1 MQKYNLFTNTQIN
14 KNFEIKKITSIQKK
28 NLVNKV
34 DINTL
39 LNRVKTSKKIEYI
52 KKIKLIGIS
61 LLIIS
66 TTVLVVI

>member
-1 MQKYNLFTNTQIN
+1 MQKYNFFTNTQIN
-14 KNFEIKKITSIQKK
+14 KNFEIKKLTTNQKK
-28 NLVNKV
+28 ISVNKV

-39 LNRVKTSKKIEYI
+39 LNRVKVSKKSEYI
-52 KKIKLIGIS
+52 KKIKLIGIC

>member
-1 MQKYNLFTNTQIN
+1 MHKYNFFTNTQIN
-14 KNFEIKKITSIQKK
+14 KNFEIKKLANIRKK

-39 LNRVKTSKKIEYI
+39 LNRVKVSKKMEHI
-52 KKIKLIGIS
+52 KKIKLIGFS

>member
-1 MQKYNLFTNTQIN
+1 MQKYNFFTNTQIN
-14 KNFEIKKITSIQKK
+14 KNFEIKKLTTNQKK
-28 NLVNKV
+28 ILVNKV

-39 LNRVKTSKKIEYI
+39 LNRVKVSKKNEYI

>member
-1 MQKYNLFTNTQIN
+1 MQKYNFFTNTQIN
-14 KNFEIKKITSIQKK
+14 KNFEIKKLTTNQKK
-28 NLVNKV
+28 ILVNKV

-39 LNRVKTSKKIEYI
+39 LNRVKVSKKNEYI
-52 KKIKLIGIS
+52 KKIKLIGIC